1 MRHALKT
8 LERWTQR
15 RKDIWTSESRGDG
28 VDQEQG
34 KTSEWAKARLNR
46 VTKTRANGRFKTRAR
61 GSEGRS
67 SIYPRLALSWEAGAR
82 TRELPD
88 HAGDDLVASAVFRG
102 VQAMAV
108 RGKQQ
113 RTATLRLPHAARLR
127 HPAHRSDHRSDLGSR
142 PRKGKELLRRRRDL
156 VVRGDDKEP

>member
-1 MRHALKT
+1 M
-8 LERWTQR
+8 
-15 RKDIWTSESRGDG
+15 
-28 VDQEQG
+28 
-34 KTSEWAKARLNR
+34 
-46 VTKTRANGRFKTRAR
+46 
-61 GSEGRS
+61 
-67 SIYPRLALSWEAGAR
+67 
-82 TRELPD
+82 
-88 HAGDDLVASAVFRG
+88 ASAVFRG

-127 HPAHRSDHRSDLGSR
+127 HPAHRSDHRSDLGFR